1 MPPISPKGI
10 EYTDP
15 SLSSPESRKVELN
28 MNTVSPVLVDEALRR
43 IVQAIH
49 PEQILLFGS
58 KAWVLRRAPVKAS
71 SFLDTADRDE
81 TDR

>member
-1 MPPISPKGI
+1 
-10 EYTDP
+10 
-15 SLSSPESRKVELN
+15 
-28 MNTVSPVLVDEALRR
+28 MNTVSPVLLDEAVRC

-71 SFLDTADRDE
+71 SFLDTADPEE